1 MKKNESSPKN
11 LEGDDVGG
19 SDNDLDLD
27 DIGVD
32 LASTTIDFDPR
43 SLPMIVA
50 GIVFCGLIY
59 MLFSNVAQTITA
71 SVIGLLFALAL
82 DPVVRKV
89 QFMSFGFVTGDKNVD
104 NEEPKEKIGRYS
116 AVSIVLGTFLIVLI
130 VGGYFLAPKVI
141 DQVQN
146 FAKDIPETVR
156 DLGKLPIVGEKLG
169 KQETQDNIK
178 KALQELPKKL
188 SSKNSPIGDIL
199 KSFADGA
206 FVGLLFILMFVA
218 LLLDG
223 PRLVKNIRR
232 LIVPKHREA
241 ADRIARVTYKVIGKY
256 MAGSIDRKSVV

>member
-104 NEEPKEKIGRYS
+104 NEEPKEKIG
-116 AVSIVLGTFLIVLI
+116 
-130 VGGYFLAPKVI
+130 
-141 DQVQN
+141 
-146 FAKDIPETVR
+146 
-156 DLGKLPIVGEKLG
+156 
-169 KQETQDNIK
+169 
-178 KALQELPKKL
+178 
-188 SSKNSPIGDIL
+188 
-199 KSFADGA
+199 
-206 FVGLLFILMFVA
+206 
-218 LLLDG
+218 
-223 PRLVKNIRR
+223 
-232 LIVPKHREA
+232 
-241 ADRIARVTYKVIGKY
+241 
-256 MAGSIDRKSVV
+256 